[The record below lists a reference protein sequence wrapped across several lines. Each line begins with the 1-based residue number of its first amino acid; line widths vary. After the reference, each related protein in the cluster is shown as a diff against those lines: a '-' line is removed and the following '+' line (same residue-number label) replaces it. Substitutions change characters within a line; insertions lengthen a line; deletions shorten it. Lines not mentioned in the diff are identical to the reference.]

1 MLRFEGSV
9 FQWDHLGGARRLDV
23 DDSFARRITWSKV
36 NEDGSLEK
44 VSDPKL
50 PISLSAEWQR
60 LDRVS
65 TRTRLLAK
73 TA

>member
-1 MLRFEGSV
+1 MLRYEGSV
-9 FQWDHLGGARRLDV
+9 FQWDHLMRPK
-23 DDSFARRITWSKV
+23 DDSFAGRVTWSKV

-44 VSDPKL
+44 VSDSKL
-50 PISLSAEWQR
+50 HVSLSAEWQR
-60 LDRVS
+60 LDRVG

>member
-9 FQWDHLGGARRLDV
+9 FQWDHLMRQNY
-23 DDSFARRITWSKV
+23 SFAGRVTWSKV

-44 VSDPKL
+44 VSDSKL
-50 PISLSAEWQR
+50 HVSLSAEWQR
-60 LDRVS
+60 LDRVG

-73 TA
+73 AV

>member
-1 MLRFEGSV
+1 MLRFDGGV
-9 FQWDHLGGARRLDV
+9 FQWDHRSNRRVREPDL
-23 DDSFARRITWSKV
+23 FAERVIWSKV

-44 VSDPKL
+44 VNDPKL
-50 PISLSAEWQR
+50 HVSLSAEWQR
-60 LDRVS
+60 LDRVG